1 MRPRDTDIRCPC
13 NYILIIMQV
22 ISFKI
27 SHIQG
32 FHQNLMFSLLT
43 PLTLYGFILYDVQ
56 NTAINNSRSPLT
68 CPAASVLTFRQ
79 QICLVNVLYNNRT
92 DNLIHNNQEKPHEK
106 KTEKEAVL
114 PCTLFS
120 GNRHRRQMLP
130 TATDIIFSNCKRDIY
145 LHQ

>member
-1 MRPRDTDIRCPC
+1 M
-13 NYILIIMQV
+13 

-56 NTAINNSRSPLT
+56 NTAINNSCSPLT

-79 QICLVNVLYNNRT
+79 QICLVNVLHNNSI

-106 KTEKEAVL
+106 KQRKRLSYPAHYSPVIVTGDKCCQL
-114 PCTLFS
+114 QRILFS
-120 GNRHRRQMLP
+120 
-130 TATDIIFSNCKRDIY
+130 ATVRETFICTSKLLSSNA
-145 LHQ
+145 L

>member
-1 MRPRDTDIRCPC
+1 
-13 NYILIIMQV
+13 
-22 ISFKI
+22 
-27 SHIQG
+27 
-32 FHQNLMFSLLT
+32 MFSLLT

-56 NTAINNSRSPLT
+56 NTAINNSCSPLT

-79 QICLVNVLYNNRT
+79 QICLVNVLHNNSI

-120 GNRHRRQMLP
+120 GNRHRRQNV
-130 TATDIIFSNCKRDIY
+130 ANCSGY
-145 LHQ
+145 YFQQL